1 MGAIPC
7 IGQLPLVQLIGGDG
21 VPPSVLLLPGP
32 LLPTHG
38 EVGGTGDDVD
48 EGGGSTDILLL
59 GPEHLPGDDLGLG
72 DDIKEEE
79 KDFCFLVTGPA
90 LPA

>member
-1 MGAIPC
+1 M
-7 IGQLPLVQLIGGDG
+7 
-21 VPPSVLLLPGP
+21 LPGP

-38 EVGGTGDDVD
+38 EVGGTGDDVY

-59 GPEHLPGDDLGLG
+59 GPGDDLGLG